1 MIVLDQAGA
10 DNIHKNIKRGY
21 AMANLIDFITK
32 ESNNKALASDLF
44 KVIFEKKY
52 NPQQLSL
59 WFKENGGY
67 EVTEGECK
75 LLLEHQDNYKHL
87 LESSLKSNY

>member
-1 MIVLDQAGA
+1 
-10 DNIHKNIKRGY
+10 
-21 AMANLIDFITK
+21 MANFIDFIAK
-32 ESNNKALASDLF
+32 ESHNKALASDLF

-52 NPQQLSL
+52 GPKELSL

-67 EVTEGECK
+67 EVTESECK
-75 LLLEHQDNYKHL
+75 LLLEHQNNYKHL